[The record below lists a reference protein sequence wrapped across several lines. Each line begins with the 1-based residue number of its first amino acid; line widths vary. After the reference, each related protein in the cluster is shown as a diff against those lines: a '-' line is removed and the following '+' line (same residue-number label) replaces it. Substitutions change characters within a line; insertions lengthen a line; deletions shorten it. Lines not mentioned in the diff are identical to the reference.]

1 MPQPQKAS
9 DEVSQRHVR
18 NRTRT
23 IQDMGT
29 AVSKG
34 KSTLHLI
41 QQVRGQKIECQ
52 QLLKE
57 ALGKALVLE
66 VPEGEALEMKADI
79 GLPWFRLNKLQRY

>member
-1 MPQPQKAS
+1 
-9 DEVSQRHVR
+9 
-18 NRTRT
+18 
-23 IQDMGT
+23 MGT

-41 QQVRGQKIECQ
+41 QQVRGQKMESQ
-52 QLLKE
+52 ELLKE

>member
-1 MPQPQKAS
+1 
-9 DEVSQRHVR
+9 
-18 NRTRT
+18 
-23 IQDMGT
+23 MGT

-41 QQVRGQKIECQ
+41 QQVRGQKMECQ

-57 ALGKALVLE
+57 ALKALVLE
-66 VPEGEALEMKADI
+66 VLEGEALEMKADI

>member
-1 MPQPQKAS
+1 
-9 DEVSQRHVR
+9 
-18 NRTRT
+18 
-23 IQDMGT
+23 MGT

-66 VPEGEALEMKADI
+66 VPEGEAQEMKADI